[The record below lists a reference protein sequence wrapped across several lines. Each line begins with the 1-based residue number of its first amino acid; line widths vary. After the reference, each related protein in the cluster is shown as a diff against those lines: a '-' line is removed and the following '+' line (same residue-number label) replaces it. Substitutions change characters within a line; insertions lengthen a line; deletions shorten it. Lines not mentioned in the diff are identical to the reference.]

1 MTELK
6 DIERALAEFLLEN
19 IQKKKGNP
27 TYKEVA
33 DALSKCLG
41 RQINPHY
48 NLAAPLGTV
57 STLCFKLGLPLISAR
72 VIYSGATNAKN
83 VGEGFYPLACEL
95 KPEYKSME
103 PIAVWKQEL
112 KLIRECDNWDRL
124 RKYLDGVSEAT
135 AQAYTV
141 KQIESNPFA
150 KWLNQNTTLSDS
162 SISKY
167 AGAVGTIS
175 REMLDRGVIQKPFE
189 NMTVFELE
197 VALSATMTDAEF
209 IAKNL
214 RGNHMYS
221 NALKQYRYFINSS
234 TEDSGDAE
242 YLDNIKNNPD
252 IPETERKAI
261 IQSRVGQGIFRKS
274 LMEKY
279 HGSCIITGINHPKL
293 LVASHIK
300 PWAVSS
306 NQERLSVDN
315 GFLLSA
321 TYDRLFDSGLITF
334 DKGGKIYLS
343 SFIGE
348 ENVKRL
354 HLSKNMSFDL
364 QVSKR
369 MCEYLEYHNDVLFV
383 K

>member
-1 MTELK
+1 MIELK
-6 DIERALAEFLLEN
+6 DIDRALAEFLLEN
-19 IQKKKGNP
+19 IQKKQGNP

-33 DALSKCLG
+33 DGLSKRLG
-41 RQINPHY
+41 REINPHY
-48 NLAAPLGTV
+48 NLSVPLGVV
-57 STLCFKLGLPLISAR
+57 STLCFELDPPLISAR
-72 VIYSGATNAKN
+72 VIYSGATSVKN
-83 VGEGFYPLACEL
+83 VGEGFYPFACEL
-95 KPEYKSME
+95 KPEYRSMD

-124 RKYLDGVSEAT
+124 RKYLDGVKETSACTPT
-135 AQAYTV
+135 AKKT
-141 KQIESNPFA
+141 ESNPFV
-150 KWLNQNTTLSDS
+150 KWLNQNTNLANS

-167 AGAVGTIS
+167 AGAVETIS
-175 REMLDRGVIQKPFE
+175 REMLERGVIQKPLE
-189 NMTVFELE
+189 NMTAFELE
-197 VALSATMTDAEF
+197 IALLVTMTDDEF

-221 NALKQYRYFINSS
+221 NALKQYRYFVNSIA
-234 TEDSGDAE
+234 EEAGDAE
-242 YLDNIKNNPD
+242 YLDSIKKNMD
-252 IPETERKAI
+252 ISETERKAI
-261 IQSRVGQGIFRKS
+261 IQSRVGQGLFRKS
-274 LMEKY
+274 LFEKY

-315 GFLLSA
+315 GLLLSA

-334 DKGGKIYLS
+334 DKAGKIYLS

-348 ENVKRL
+348 ENTKRL
-354 HLSKNMSFDL
+354 HLSKGMSFDL
-364 QVSKR
+364 HISKK
-369 MCEYLEYHNDVLFV
+369 MCGYLEYHNDMLFV